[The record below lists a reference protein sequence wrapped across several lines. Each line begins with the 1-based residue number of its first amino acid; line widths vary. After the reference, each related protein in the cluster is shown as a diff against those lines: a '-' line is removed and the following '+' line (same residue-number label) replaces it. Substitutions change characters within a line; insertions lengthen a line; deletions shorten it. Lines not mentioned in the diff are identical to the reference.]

1 MRGDGNAPIAI
12 VGNLN
17 VDQIVATVSRFPNWD
32 EELIVDSSH
41 LELAGTAGY
50 LALAAKGLGMDPF
63 VVSTVGEDDNA
74 AFMRRELARAGIDDA
89 GVETIPGTESCLGI
103 IFVGDQGQRGILT
116 VLGAHE
122 AMSVAVAE
130 RHDARIAACAEV
142 FLCGNF
148 LLPQFSPALVT
159 PYARRL
165 RERGQTV
172 VFDPSWDPGGWR
184 EPTREETLALLAHV
198 DLFIPNQEEFSHL
211 TGYADPAEGMRL
223 VRERAP
229 ETQVV
234 VKRGAD
240 GAISFAG
247 EDVVEAPGLPIT
259 AVNTIGAG
267 DVFDIG
273 FLHARRRGLPA
284 RQCLD
289 FANAAAAYVV
299 AQTGARTYP
308 DAATVEAFGASLAQ
322 GTAR

>member
-1 MRGDGNAPIAI
+1 
-12 VGNLN
+12 L
-17 VDQIVATVSRFPNWD
+17 
-32 EELIVDSSH
+32 
-41 LELAGTAGY
+41 
-50 LALAAKGLGMDPF
+50 DPF

-74 AFMRRELARAGIDDA
+74 AFMRRELAEAGIDDS
-89 GVETIPGTESCLGI
+89 GVETIPQTESCLGI
-103 IFVGDQGQRGILT
+103 IFVGDRGQRGILT

-122 AMSVAVAE
+122 EMSVEVAE

-148 LLPQFSPALVT
+148 LLPQFSPRLVT
-159 PYARRL
+159 PYAQRL

-172 VFDPSWDPGGWR
+172 VFDPSWDPGGWQ

-198 DLFIPNQEEFSHL
+198 DLFLPNQEELLGL
-211 TGYADPAEGMRL
+211 TGASSLDEAAAT
-223 VRERAP
+223 VRDRAP
-229 ETQVV
+229 ATQVV

-247 EDVVEAPGLPIT
+247 EEVVEAPGLPIV

-299 AQTGARTYP
+299 AQTGARSYP